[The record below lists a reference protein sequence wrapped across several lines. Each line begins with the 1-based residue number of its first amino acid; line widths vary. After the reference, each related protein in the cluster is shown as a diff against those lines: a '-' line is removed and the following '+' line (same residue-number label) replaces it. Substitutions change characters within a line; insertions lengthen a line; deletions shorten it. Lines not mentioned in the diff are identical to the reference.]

1 MSKELAE
8 AFNNIQPAPEVHIEY
23 RLYHD
28 DNGNPLVM
36 SSHNHPEGGTY
47 VAITKQQYDR
57 SNYNCLVV
65 NGKLVFDMPNP
76 IRVQLKKSD
85 TGVAVVQGHAGLV
98 TEEPYPEIEY
108 YDRNS

>member
-8 AFNNIQPAPEVHIEY
+8 AFKNIQPTPAVQIEY
-23 RLYHD
+23 RLYYD
-28 DNGNPLVM
+28 TGGNPLVM

-47 VAITKQQYDR
+47 VVITKQQYDR

-65 NGKLVFDMPNP
+65 DGKLIFDIPNRV
-76 IRVQLKKSD
+76 RVQLKKSN
-85 TGVAVVQGHAGLV
+85 TGVAVVMGHASLV
-98 TEEPYPEIEY
+98 AEEEYPEIEY